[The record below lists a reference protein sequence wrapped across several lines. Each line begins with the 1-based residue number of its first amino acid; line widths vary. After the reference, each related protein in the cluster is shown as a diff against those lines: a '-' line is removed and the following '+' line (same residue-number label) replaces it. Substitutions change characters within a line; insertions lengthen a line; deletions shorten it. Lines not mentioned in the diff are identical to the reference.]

1 MEVEEEWLLCTILH
15 SFGIPHSLIISMK
28 VLSEGVW
35 IWWAGLETEHDKHGN
50 LDSDEARQAAARGK
64 RNHLN
69 EVL

>member
-1 MEVEEEWLLCTILH
+1 MVAVYNPSQLWKT
-15 SFGIPHSLIISMK
+15 SLSHHLNESSIRGG
-28 VLSEGVW
+28 LD
-35 IWWAGLETEHDKHGN
+35 WWAGLETEHDKHGN